1 MAQKPTTERKKTV
14 KQQNAAPSR
23 IEDGMD
29 YKSLV
34 GRIVKIDD
42 NAKYFVGGNGIPSWV
57 REQEL
62 YISNISE
69 RGAVTIALSD
79 SLENI
84 DVIMKQNLILTDE
97 YRKPFDSDVELDNIS
112 VRIFGVPS
120 RMDCIRENQRRLKV
134 PDELIFIDENR
145 EGCVPTARRAWSYP
159 TDKEFVLVLQ
169 DDVELCDDFASVCK
183 RIVKTHPNKIISLF
197 QIHCMS
203 RVAIRGNMK
212 DMRSPYVSMRADRI
226 SGQGII
232 MRTEWVKPCLESW
245 EPEKI
250 KGDDVNIGLWAKA
263 NGITALTT
271 IPSTIQHLGQI
282 SVFDKSRSIGM
293 TEFYKKS
300 AAKAD
305 WENSYV
311 TASTNLIR

>member
-1 MAQKPTTERKKTV
+1 
-14 KQQNAAPSR
+14 
-23 IEDGMD
+23 MD

-42 NAKYFVGGNGIPSWV
+42 NARSFVGGNGIPSWV
-57 REQEL
+57 RAQEL
-62 YISNISE
+62 YISNITES
-69 RGAVTIALSD
+69 GAVTIALSD
-79 SLENI
+79 SLENV
-84 DVIMKQNLILTDE
+84 DVIMKQNIILTDE
-97 YRKPFDSDVELDNIS
+97 YRKPFDSDVDLDNIS

-120 RMDCIRENQRRLKV
+120 RMECIRENQRRLKV
-134 PDELIFIDENR
+134 PDELIFIDENK
-145 EGCVPTARRAWSYP
+145 EGCVQTARRAWSYP
-159 TDKEFVLVLQ
+159 TDKEFTLVLQ
-169 DDVELCDDFASVCK
+169 DDIELCDDFASVCK
-183 RIVKTHPNKIISLF
+183 RIVKTHPDKIISLF

-203 RVAIRGNMK
+203 RTAIRGNMK